1 MQLPMTFAQHLNEAD
16 SPQVGLWVCSG
27 SATCAELVAGSGCDW
42 VLIDGEHSP
51 IGLESTVN
59 LLRAAAAYAATPV
72 VRVPVMDTA
81 LIKQFLDLGAQNIMV
96 PMVHTPQLAEEA
108 VAAMHYPPRGVRG
121 VGSALA
127 RSSRW
132 NRVADYLHH
141 ASETVSLTV
150 QIESAEAVRNAH
162 AIASTC
168 GVDAVF
174 IGPAD
179 LAADMGH
186 LGKQDHPDV
195 IAAVCDTIQAVHDAG
210 KKVGVNAFA
219 PAQQEQYLAAG
230 MDFIAVGADV
240 QLLAQRSSQG
250 VAQTRALGCPSRS

>member
-1 MQLPMTFAQHLNEAD
+1 MTNDTYNSNGGEF
-16 SPQVGLWVCSG
+16 GG
-27 SATCAELVAGSGCDW
+27 SSDYSRPETETYY
-42 VLIDGEHSP
+42 ETT
-51 IGLESTVN
+51 ST
-59 LLRAAAAYAATPV
+59 
-72 VRVPVMDTA
+72 
-81 LIKQFLDLGAQNIMV
+81 
-96 PMVHTPQLAEEA
+96 
-108 VAAMHYPPRGVRG
+108 
-121 VGSALA
+121 S
-127 RSSRW
+127 
-132 NRVADYLHH
+132 
-141 ASETVSLTV
+141 
-150 QIESAEAVRNAH
+150 
-162 AIASTC
+162 

-230 MDFIAVGADV
+230 VDFIAVGADV
-240 QLLAQRSSQG
+240 QLLAQRSSQV